1 MSIDL
6 DALTKHD
13 LSDDCPTCRAQELVH
28 MALLPATA
36 AWEAS
41 NGLPHYSVVLHG
53 AAGLLGVLLEDG
65 ASREDVDAALAA
77 LLDEIEM
84 QIAEDR
90 MMGGPPQGTA

>member
-28 MALLPATA
+28 MALLPAVA
-36 AWEAS
+36 AWEAG
-41 NGLPHYSVVLHG
+41 NGLPHHSVVLHG
-53 AAGLLGVLLEDG
+53 AAGLLGVLLEEG
-65 ASREDVDAALAA
+65 ANRDDIDAAIAA

-90 MMGGPPQGTA
+90 MMGGPTQGTA